1 MITLTTERYSLG
13 ELGYEL
19 DSTKVTEITE
29 EQYINYID
37 SSGFFDNLFGASDTV
52 VIEDDVTV
60 ITSISPGKPIKVIRT
75 FEV

>member
-37 SSGFFDNLFGASDTV
+37 SSGFGASDTV

-60 ITSISPGKPIKVIRT
+60 ITSISPGKSIKVIRT

>member
-13 ELGYEL
+13 KLT
-19 DSTKVTEITE
+19 STEVTQITE
-29 EQYINYID
+29 EHYRNYID
-37 SSGFFDNLFGASDTV
+37 SSNFFDNLFGASDTV

-60 ITSISPGKPIKVIRT
+60 ITSISSDKLNKVVRT

>member
-1 MITLTTERYSLG
+1 MITLTTERYSIG

-37 SSGFFDNLFGASDTV
+37 SSGFFDNLFGASNTV
-52 VIEDDVTV
+52 VIEDGITV
-60 ITSISPGKPIKVIRT
+60 ITSISPDKSIKVVRT